1 MTKNATSSTEPL
13 GTEPFDLLIVGAGPT
28 GLACGI
34 DAQRAGF
41 RFLIL
46 DKGCL
51 VNSLFRYPPHMVF
64 FTSRELLEIGAIP
77 FPSVNVKPLREEALE
92 YYRNVTEHFRL
103 PLRLYETVQSIEGT
117 DGDFRIL
124 TEDRKGRTNCYRTR
138 KVMLAT
144 GYYDLPNPLNVPGE
158 DLPKVSHYYTGP
170 YAFYGQ
176 RVAVIGG
183 SNSAADAA
191 LDLYRHGA
199 EVTVIH
205 RHTELSSSIKYWVKP
220 DIENRIKEGSIQA
233 RLGSQVTK
241 ISADAVHIENAEG
254 KAECLAN
261 DFVFAL
267 VGYHPDA
274 DFLRQAGVEV
284 DPKTLRPQCDS
295 ETLESNVPGIYLGG
309 VILAGAKTNEIF
321 IENGRFHG
329 KQVVG
334 DLKRKLGS
342 VNNSGNKSG

>member
-1 MTKNATSSTEPL
+1 MTKNAASITEPL
-13 GTEPFDLLIVGAGPT
+13 GTEPLDLLIVGAGPT

-34 DAQRAGF
+34 EAQRAGL

-64 FTSRELLEIGAIP
+64 FTSRELLEIGAMP

-92 YYRNVTEHFRL
+92 YYRKVTEHFRL
-103 PLRLYETVQSIEGT
+103 PLHLYEKVQSIEGT
-117 DGDFRIL
+117 DRNFRVS
-124 TEDRKGRTNCYRTR
+124 TEDQKGQSHCYRTR
-138 KVMLAT
+138 KVALAT
-144 GYYDLPNPLNVPGE
+144 GYYDLPNPLNVPGR

-183 SNSAADAA
+183 ANSAADAA

-199 EVTVIH
+199 EVTLIH
-205 RHTELSSSIKYWVKP
+205 RHKELSSSIKYWLKP

-233 RLGSQVTK
+233 RWESQVTK
-241 ISADAVHIENAEG
+241 IAPAAVHIENAEG
-254 KAECLAN
+254 KAERLAN

-284 DPKTLRPQCDS
+284 NSETLRPQCDS
-295 ETLESNVPGIYLGG
+295 KTLESNVPGIYLGG

-329 KQVVG
+329 KQIVG
-334 DLKRKLGS
+334 DLKQKLGP
-342 VNNSGNKSG
+342 VDQSG